1 MPSVIIESKHLLTE
15 PVSYSVQKIISFY
28 SREAAERFADAI
40 NKADQGSN
48 PDNTVKAIIVDTP
61 EQAVN
66 GDGPNLL
73 HTLHVTRSTGNV
85 EYETVEVFTRRN
97 LEFQKSVG
105 LNPAIT
111 HAFENPDD
119 IAPANLTAT
128 EKDYH
133 FLAEDRQETTDVYLS
148 FLPDIREM
156 VKNLLSST
164 IDDNLYPI

>member
-1 MPSVIIESKHLLTE
+1 MPSVIIESKHILTD

-28 SREAAERFADAI
+28 SKEAAERFADSI
-40 NKADQGSN
+40 NNADQGSN
-48 PDNTVKAIIVDTP
+48 PDNIVKAIIVDTT

-73 HTLHVTRSTGNV
+73 HTLHVNRSTGKI
-85 EYETVEVFTRRN
+85 EYESIEVFTRRN

-119 IAPANLTAT
+119 IAPALLTET
-128 EKDYH
+128 EREFH
-133 FLAEDRQETTDVYLS
+133 FLAEERQETTDVYLS
-148 FLPDIREM
+148 FLPDIRER
-156 VKNLLSST
+156 VQRLLAST
-164 IDDNLYPI
+164 VNDNS